1 MTVIHILRIV
11 HYSFDFK
18 YINNNTSNNNDHCC
32 CSVAKLCPTL
42 CNPKVQ
48 LFAGLQHTRLF
59 CPLLSPGIC
68 LKSGT
73 LESVIVSNHLTLC
86 FPFSFCLQ
94 CFLASV
100 FSNELALHIKWSK
113 NWSFSFSNNPSDE
126 YSGLISF
133 GIDWFDLLAV
143 QRILKNLLQHH
154 SSKASI
160 LWHSTFFR
168 DQLSHLNMTTGKTIV
183 LIIWNFITKVISL
196 LFNTLSWFVIA
207 AFPRNKHLLISR

>member
-1 MTVIHILRIV
+1 MTVICILRIV

-94 CFLASV
+94 SFLASV
-100 FSNELALHIKWSK
+100 FASESALDIRWPKYWCV
-113 NWSFSFSNNPSDE
+113 SFSISHSIE
-126 YSGLISF
+126 YSG
-133 GIDWFDLLAV
+133 
-143 QRILKNLLQHH
+143 
-154 SSKASI
+154 
-160 LWHSTFFR
+160 
-168 DQLSHLNMTTGKTIV
+168 
-183 LIIWNFITKVISL
+183 
-196 LFNTLSWFVIA
+196 
-207 AFPRNKHLLISR
+207 